1 MVLVSFFLVIAGLF
15 SLVKGG
21 DILIDGCVALAK
33 RAKLSNMVIG
43 IVVIGFGTS
52 TPELLVSTQA
62 AIVGSSG
69 LAIGNVVGSNI
80 ANLALI
86 LGLTSI
92 ISPLPADSTALRRD
106 LPFMVFAI
114 IALVV
119 VGMSGDIYRWEGLLF
134 ILALVSYMAYRV
146 RMSRKLE
153 KAVGSTAS
161 ATPDAPCMSLRK
173 ALFVSACS
181 IITLIFG
188 ANMLIFGASDIART
202 LGAALGAE
210 ASAMERIIGLTI
222 VAVGTSLPELTA
234 TVMAARKQQADMAL
248 GNIIG
253 SVSFNIFC
261 VIGVASAVCP
271 IRHSAQGFTFD
282 YLLMFGVAVLL
293 SAVLYSRH
301 RITRSAGWTLTVIY
315 ILYIARTLLVIQS

>member
-1 MVLVSFFLVIAGLF
+1 MVLISILYVIAGLLL
-15 SLVKGG
+15 LVKGG
-21 DILIDGCVALAK
+21 DSLIDGCVAIAK

-80 ANLALI
+80 ANIALI
-86 LGLTSI
+86 LGMTSI

-106 LPFMVFAI
+106 LPFMVLAVV
-114 IALVV
+114 ALVG
-119 VGMSGDIYRWEGLLF
+119 VGMSGDIFRWEGLLF
-134 ILALVSYMAYRV
+134 VLTLVTYMAYRV
-146 RMSRKLE
+146 RISRKAE
-153 KAVGSTAS
+153 KAAADTAASTS
-161 ATPDAPCMSLRK
+161 DTPCMPLWKSVMTAVLSIV
-173 ALFVSACS
+173 AL
-181 IITLIFG
+181 IIG
-188 ANMLIFGASDIART
+188 ANVLIKGASEIALT
-202 LGAALGAE
+202 LVTVLGAE
-210 ASAMERIIGLTI
+210 AEKWERIIGLTI

-234 TVMAARKQQADMAL
+234 TVMAAHKKQADMAL

-271 IRHSAQGFTFD
+271 IHHSDRGFTFD
-282 YLLMFGVAVLL
+282 YMVMLGVAVLL

-301 RITRSAGWTLTVIY
+301 RITRSAGWTLTLIY
-315 ILYIARTLLVIQS
+315 ALYIIRTLLVI

>member
-1 MVLVSFFLVIAGLF
+1 MVLISILYVIAGLLL
-15 SLVKGG
+15 LVKGG
-21 DILIDGCVALAK
+21 DSLIDGCVAIAK

-80 ANLALI
+80 ANIALI
-86 LGLTSI
+86 LGMTSI

-106 LPFMVFAI
+106 LPFMVLAVV
-114 IALVV
+114 ALVG
-119 VGMSGDIYRWEGLLF
+119 VGMSGDIFRWEGLLF
-134 ILALVSYMAYRV
+134 VLTLVTYMAYRV
-146 RMSRKLE
+146 RISRKAE
-153 KAVGSTAS
+153 KAAADTADSTS
-161 ATPDAPCMSLRK
+161 DAPCMPLWKSVMTAVLSIV
-173 ALFVSACS
+173 AL
-181 IITLIFG
+181 IIG
-188 ANMLIFGASDIART
+188 ANVLIKGASDIALT
-202 LGAALGAE
+202 LVTVLGAE
-210 ASAMERIIGLTI
+210 AEKWERIIGLTI

-234 TVMAARKQQADMAL
+234 TVMAAHKKQADMAL

-271 IRHSAQGFTFD
+271 IRHSDRGFTFD
-282 YLLMFGVAVLL
+282 YMVMLGVAVLL

-301 RITRSAGWTLTVIY
+301 RITRSAGWTLTLIY
-315 ILYIARTLLVIQS
+315 ALYIIRTLLVI

>member
-1 MVLVSFFLVIAGLF
+1 MVLISILYVIAGLLL
-15 SLVKGG
+15 LVKGG
-21 DILIDGCVALAK
+21 DSLIDGCVAIAK

-80 ANLALI
+80 ANIALI
-86 LGLTSI
+86 LGMTSI

-106 LPFMVFAI
+106 LPFMVLAVV
-114 IALVV
+114 ALVG
-119 VGMSGDIYRWEGLLF
+119 VGMSGDIFRWEGLLF
-134 ILALVSYMAYRV
+134 VLTLVTYMAYRV
-146 RMSRKLE
+146 RISRKAE
-153 KAVGSTAS
+153 KAAADTADSTS
-161 ATPDAPCMSLRK
+161 DMPCMPLWKSVMTAVLSIV
-173 ALFVSACS
+173 AL
-181 IITLIFG
+181 IIG
-188 ANMLIFGASDIART
+188 ANVLIKGASDIALT
-202 LGAALGAE
+202 LGTALGAE
-210 ASAMERIIGLTI
+210 AAAMERIIGLTI

-234 TVMAARKQQADMAL
+234 TVMAAHKKQADMAL

-271 IRHSAQGFTFD
+271 IHHSDRGFTFD
-282 YLLMFGVAVLL
+282 YMVMLGVAVLL

-301 RITRSAGWTLTVIY
+301 RITRSAGWTLTLIY
-315 ILYIARTLLVIQS
+315 ALYIIRTLLVI

>member
-1 MVLVSFFLVIAGLF
+1 MVLISILYVIAGLLL
-15 SLVKGG
+15 LVKGG
-21 DILIDGCVALAK
+21 DSLIDGCVAIAK

-80 ANLALI
+80 ANIALI
-86 LGLTSI
+86 LGMTSI

-106 LPFMVFAI
+106 LPFMVLAVV
-114 IALVV
+114 ALVG
-119 VGMSGDIYRWEGLLF
+119 VGMSGDIFRWEGLLF
-134 ILALVSYMAYRV
+134 VLTLVTYMAYRV
-146 RMSRKLE
+146 RISRKAE
-153 KAVGSTAS
+153 KAAANTADSTS
-161 ATPDAPCMSLRK
+161 DTPCMPLWKSVMTAVLSIV
-173 ALFVSACS
+173 AL
-181 IITLIFG
+181 IIG
-188 ANMLIFGASDIART
+188 ANVLIKGASEIALT
-202 LGAALGAE
+202 LVTVLGAE
-210 ASAMERIIGLTI
+210 AEKWERIIGLTI

-234 TVMAARKQQADMAL
+234 TVMAAHKKQADMAL

-271 IRHSAQGFTFD
+271 IRHSDRGFTFD
-282 YLLMFGVAVLL
+282 YMVMLGVAVLL

-301 RITRSAGWTLTVIY
+301 RITRGAGWTLTLIY
-315 ILYIARTLLVIQS
+315 ALYIIRTLLVI

>member
-1 MVLVSFFLVIAGLF
+1 MVLISILYVIAGLLL
-15 SLVKGG
+15 LVKGG
-21 DILIDGCVALAK
+21 DSLIDGCVAIAK

-80 ANLALI
+80 ANIALI
-86 LGLTSI
+86 LGMTSI

-106 LPFMVFAI
+106 LPFMVLAVV
-114 IALVV
+114 ALVG
-119 VGMSGDIYRWEGLLF
+119 VGMSGDIFRWEGLLF
-134 ILALVSYMAYRV
+134 VLTLVTYMAYRV
-146 RMSRKLE
+146 RISRKAG
-153 KAVGSTAS
+153 KAAADTADSTS
-161 ATPDAPCMSLRK
+161 DTPCMPLWKSVMTAVLSIV
-173 ALFVSACS
+173 AL
-181 IITLIFG
+181 IIG
-188 ANMLIFGASDIART
+188 ANVLIKGASDIALT
-202 LGAALGAE
+202 LGTALGAE
-210 ASAMERIIGLTI
+210 AAAMERIIGLTI

-234 TVMAARKQQADMAL
+234 TVMAAHKKQADMAL

-271 IRHSAQGFTFD
+271 IHHSDRGFTFD
-282 YLLMFGVAVLL
+282 YMVMLGVAVLL

-301 RITRSAGWTLTVIY
+301 RITRSAGWTLTLIY
-315 ILYIARTLLVIQS
+315 ALYIIRTLLVI

>member
-1 MVLVSFFLVIAGLF
+1 MVLISILYVIAGLLL
-15 SLVKGG
+15 LVKGG
-21 DILIDGCVALAK
+21 DSLIDGCVAIAK

-80 ANLALI
+80 ANIALI
-86 LGLTSI
+86 LGMTSI

-106 LPFMVFAI
+106 LPFMVLAVV
-114 IALVV
+114 ALVG
-119 VGMSGDIYRWEGLLF
+119 VGMSGDIFRWEGLLF
-134 ILALVSYMAYRV
+134 VLTLVTYMAYRV
-146 RMSRKLE
+146 RISRKAE
-153 KAVGSTAS
+153 KAAADTADSTS
-161 ATPDAPCMSLRK
+161 DEPCMPLWKSVMTAVLSIV
-173 ALFVSACS
+173 AL
-181 IITLIFG
+181 IIG
-188 ANMLIFGASDIART
+188 ANVLIKGASDIALT
-202 LGAALGAE
+202 LGTALGAE
-210 ASAMERIIGLTI
+210 AAAMERIIGLTI

-234 TVMAARKQQADMAL
+234 TVMAAHKKQADMAL

-271 IRHSAQGFTFD
+271 IHHSDRGFTFD
-282 YLLMFGVAVLL
+282 YMVMLGVAVLL
-293 SAVLYSRH
+293 SAVLYSHH
-301 RITRSAGWTLTVIY
+301 RITRSAGWTLTLIY
-315 ILYIARTLLVIQS
+315 VLYIIRTLLVI

>member
-1 MVLVSFFLVIAGLF
+1 MVLISILYVIAGLLL
-15 SLVKGG
+15 LVKGG
-21 DILIDGCVALAK
+21 DSLIDGCVAIAK

-80 ANLALI
+80 ANIALI
-86 LGLTSI
+86 LGMTSI

-106 LPFMVFAI
+106 LPFMVLAVV
-114 IALVV
+114 ALVG
-119 VGMSGDIYRWEGLLF
+119 VGMSGDIFRWEGLLF
-134 ILALVSYMAYRV
+134 VLTLVTYMAYRV
-146 RMSRKLE
+146 RISRKAE
-153 KAVGSTAS
+153 KAAADTADSTS
-161 ATPDAPCMSLRK
+161 DAPCMPLWKSVMTAVLSIV
-173 ALFVSACS
+173 AL
-181 IITLIFG
+181 IIG
-188 ANMLIFGASDIART
+188 ANVLIKGASDIALT
-202 LGAALGAE
+202 LGTALGAE
-210 ASAMERIIGLTI
+210 AAAMERIIGLTI

-234 TVMAARKQQADMAL
+234 TVMAAHKKQADMAL

-271 IRHSAQGFTFD
+271 IHHSDRGFTFD
-282 YLLMFGVAVLL
+282 YMVMLGVAVLL

-301 RITRSAGWTLTVIY
+301 RITRSAGWTLTLIY
-315 ILYIARTLLVIQS
+315 ALYIIRTLLVI

>member
-1 MVLVSFFLVIAGLF
+1 MVLISILYVIAGLLL
-15 SLVKGG
+15 LVKGG
-21 DILIDGCVALAK
+21 DSLIDGCVAIAK

-80 ANLALI
+80 ANIALI
-86 LGLTSI
+86 LGMTSI

-106 LPFMVFAI
+106 LPFMVLAVV
-114 IALVV
+114 ALVG
-119 VGMSGDIYRWEGLLF
+119 VGMSGDIFRWEGLLF
-134 ILALVSYMAYRV
+134 VLTLVTYMAYRV
-146 RMSRKLE
+146 RISRKAE
-153 KAVGSTAS
+153 KAAANTADSTS
-161 ATPDAPCMSLRK
+161 DTPCMPLWKSVMTAVLSIV
-173 ALFVSACS
+173 AL
-181 IITLIFG
+181 IIG
-188 ANMLIFGASDIART
+188 ANVLIKGASDIALT
-202 LGAALGAE
+202 LGTALGAE
-210 ASAMERIIGLTI
+210 AAVMERIIGLTI

-234 TVMAARKQQADMAL
+234 TVMAAHKKQADMAL

-261 VIGVASAVCP
+261 VIGVASTVCP
-271 IRHSAQGFTFD
+271 IHHSDRGFTFD
-282 YLLMFGVAVLL
+282 YMVMLGVAVLL

-301 RITRSAGWTLTVIY
+301 RITRGAGWTLTLIY
-315 ILYIARTLLVIQS
+315 ALYIIRTLLVI

>member
-1 MVLVSFFLVIAGLF
+1 MVLISILYVIAGLLL
-15 SLVKGG
+15 LVKGG
-21 DILIDGCVALAK
+21 DSLIDGCVAIAK

-80 ANLALI
+80 ANIALI
-86 LGLTSI
+86 LGMTSI

-106 LPFMVFAI
+106 LPFMVLAVV
-114 IALVV
+114 ALVG
-119 VGMSGDIYRWEGLLF
+119 VGMSGDIFRWEGLLF
-134 ILALVSYMAYRV
+134 VLTLVTYMAYRV
-146 RMSRKLE
+146 RISRKAE
-153 KAVGSTAS
+153 KTAADTADSTS
-161 ATPDAPCMSLRK
+161 DAPCMPLWKSVMTAVLSIV
-173 ALFVSACS
+173 AL
-181 IITLIFG
+181 IIG
-188 ANMLIFGASDIART
+188 ANVLIKGASDIALT
-202 LGAALGAE
+202 LGTALGAE
-210 ASAMERIIGLTI
+210 AAAMERIIGLTI

-234 TVMAARKQQADMAL
+234 TVMAAHKKQADMAL

-261 VIGVASAVCP
+261 VIGVASTVCP
-271 IRHSAQGFTFD
+271 IHHSDRGFTFD
-282 YLLMFGVAVLL
+282 YMVMLGVAVLL

-301 RITRSAGWTLTVIY
+301 RITRGAGWTLTLIY
-315 ILYIARTLLVIQS
+315 ALYIIRTLLVI